1 MKNKVLALFTAA
13 AFCTSSAFSQEIAT
27 WENFCKS
34 AVTFTFDD
42 GGWEDNGHKYADGVL
57 SKAGLPGTYYVIT
70 NNMGNSWNT
79 YKQFV
84 AHGSEIGS
92 HGATHNAG
100 STGSELESSKKAIE
114 NNIGNGYKCLTIAY
128 PECKNPGQSV
138 LTYYIGGRTCSS
150 SVANSSNLSDFAG
163 IQSQMCGTQG
173 TNKASDFENLI
184 KGSNGGWMVFLI
196 HGFDRNHSGDYSITN
211 ESAFEGAVSFLQQ
224 NKKDYWTCT
233 FRDACMYIQERKNAT
248 FRKIAGDNSSETY
261 SLTLNSSLTQNKVC
275 DWDYP
280 LSLRVPMQ
288 EGWANLT
295 VTQNDNE
302 LEFEEKDGYVYFK
315 AVPNGGD
322 IVVGSGQ
329 PAVPDPEFTISVDK
343 ADKYC
348 KDSTYKVTWTAS
360 GDFNDRTY
368 ILNWGTGSS
377 STDISISSVKASSEW
392 GETED
397 NPYWTVDKIL
407 DDDGSHG
414 GNSRWGSMSG
424 SDEWVEFNLGKT
436 QSVGGIKI
444 DECTEYST
452 ITAFEVQY
460 DENGSWKTVYTGK
473 TVGHDFTTTFS
484 PVSTSKM
491 RLFIKSTNDGK
502 GCNINYVKFDGVA
515 GYVIKDNITAA
526 GSVDWKPKSAGTGML
541 TITST
546 KNKVITQTAS
556 MKIENCGDEPC
567 TDCGGPEPNP
577 GASTYFDE
585 NGAYFGPE
593 CESDGSKSTGAFY
606 TGNYTSLFKTYLG
619 KTDEEI
625 QKKLDQLWDH
635 YFKGNSNQKVYYE
648 TNNGEAYI
656 LDTGNNDVRSE
667 GMSYGMMI
675 CVQTNHKEEFDKLW
689 KFAKSHMLHTSGQ
702 WDGYFKWQCNPDGS
716 AQDENC
722 APDGEMYFVTALLL
736 AANRWNDPSYRE
748 DAQYSLSRFWKN
760 GNGSL
765 FNENEMVI
773 TFQPYNC
780 SDFSDPS
787 YDLPA
792 FVDLF
797 SRWSTSNQSKWKT
810 AAQKTRD
817 HLYKSS
823 NTKSGLF
830 SDYNNFDGTPHA
842 GFNGNRSDRYL
853 YDAMRCAMNF
863 GMDYYLFGVDA
874 ERQETMAKRIIDF
887 FESNGYKNARFDWDG
902 SNPNESYTLGETGAN
917 AVACYALV
925 NDPSYESKI
934 KTNLNKAWSASLMT
948 GQYRYYDGLVH
959 YLAMLHL
966 CGSFKIYKPAPSIEE
981 KTENSNVYN
990 GVTYDKETVIES
1002 FENCQLYRVTIKGES
1017 NNVDETLGD
1026 NDAIVLVPNPAENYF
1041 VVKSVKEI
1049 KAIELFN
1056 IAGQKVLSQNN
1067 GSTVEINLPAG
1078 SYIVKIQTT
1087 DGNFIVKK
1095 LQVK

>member
-1 MKNKVLALFTAA
+1 MKNKVLALLAIT
-13 AFCTSSAFSQEIAT
+13 AFCTNSAISQEIAT
-27 WENFCKS
+27 WENFCKA

-42 GGWEDNGHKYADGVL
+42 AAREVNSHTWAAQQMEQYGFRGTFYMVTSWSNGGWSEYKSLAQKGH
-57 SKAGLPGTYYVIT
+57 
-70 NNMGNSWNT
+70 
-79 YKQFV
+79 
-84 AHGSEIGS
+84 EIGS
-92 HGATHNAG
+92 HTDSHDGATAAQL
-100 STGSELESSKKAIE
+100 STSKKTIE
-114 NNIGNGYKCLTIAY
+114 QNIGQPCLTIAY
-128 PECKNPGQSV
+128 PNCQHLGNSV
-138 LTYYIGGRTCSS
+138 LDYYIGGRICGGQINEKSPKDLSNFDCVICGTNG
-150 SVANSSNLSDFAG
+150 ANSSGEITSKCSSA
-163 IQSQMCGTQG
+163 I
-173 TNKASDFENLI
+173 NK
-184 KGSNGGWMVFLI
+184 NGWAVFLI
-196 HGFDRNHSGDYSITN
+196 HGIQGRQASGSWSPTNADALTGALSWLNDRKT
-211 ESAFEGAVSFLQQ
+211 
-224 NKKDYWTCT
+224 DYWVCT
-233 FRDACMYIQERKNAT
+233 ARDAIMYLKERDNAT
-248 FRKIAGDNSSETY
+248 LKKISSDNSSDTY
-261 SLTLNSSLTQNKVC
+261 SLTLNSSLTSNKLC
-275 DWDYP
+275 EWNYP
-280 LSLRVPMQ
+280 LTIRVPKQ
-288 EGWANLT
+288 DGWANIK
-295 VTQNDNE
+295 VSQSGND
-302 LEFEEKDGYVYFK
+302 LEFEEKGDYIYFK
-315 AVPNGGD
+315 AIPGKGD
-322 IVVGSGQ
+322 ITVGSGQ
-329 PAVPDPEFTISVDK
+329 PAVPDPEFSISVDK

-368 ILNWGTGSS
+368 VLNWGTGSS
-377 STDISISSVKASSEW
+377 STEISISDVSASSEW
-392 GETED
+392 GETES

-424 SDEWVEFNLGKT
+424 SDEWVEFKFSKS
-436 QSVGGIKI
+436 QSVGGITI

-452 ITAFEVQY
+452 ITSFEIQY
-460 DENGSWKTVYTGK
+460 DENGSWKTAYTGK

-491 RLFIKSTNDGK
+491 RLFIKSTNDGA
-502 GCNINYVKFDGVA
+502 GCNINFVKFTGVA
-515 GYVIKDNITAA
+515 GYVIKEGITAA

-556 MKIENCGDEPC
+556 MKIENCGDEQC

-577 GASTYFDE
+577 GASTFFDE

-606 TGNYTSLFKTYLG
+606 TGDYTSLFKTYLG

-625 QKKLDQLWDH
+625 QKKLDQLWNH
-635 YFKGNSNQKVYYE
+635 YFKGNDNQKVYYDK
-648 TNNGEAYI
+648 GSEAYI

-689 KFAKSHMLHTSGQ
+689 KFAKTHMRHTSGQ

-716 AQDENC
+716 AQDQNC

-830 SDYNNFDGTPHA
+830 SDYNNFNGTPHD

-874 ERQETMAKRIIDF
+874 ERQEVMAKRIIDF

-902 SNPNESYTLGETGAN
+902 SNPSESYTLGETGAN

-1041 VVKSVKEI
+1041 VVKSAKEI

>member
-1 MKNKVLALFTAA
+1 MKNKVLALLAA
-13 AFCTSSAFSQEIAT
+13 TAFCSNSAISQEIAT
-27 WENFCKS
+27 WENFCKA

-42 GGWEDNGHKYADGVL
+42 AAREVNSHTWAAQQMEQYGFRGTFYMVTSWSNGGWSEYKSLAQKGH
-57 SKAGLPGTYYVIT
+57 
-70 NNMGNSWNT
+70 
-79 YKQFV
+79 
-84 AHGSEIGS
+84 EIGS
-92 HGATHNAG
+92 HTDSHDGATAAQL
-100 STGSELESSKKAIE
+100 STSKKTIE
-114 NNIGNGYKCLTIAY
+114 QNIGQPCLTIAY
-128 PECKNPGQSV
+128 PNCQHLGNSV
-138 LTYYIGGRTCSS
+138 LDYYIGGRICGGQINEKSPRDLSNFDCVICGTNG
-150 SVANSSNLSDFAG
+150 ANSSGEITSKCSSA
-163 IQSQMCGTQG
+163 I
-173 TNKASDFENLI
+173 NK
-184 KGSNGGWMVFLI
+184 NGWAVFLI
-196 HGFDRNHSGDYSITN
+196 HGIQGRQASGSWSPTNADALTGALSWLNDRKT
-211 ESAFEGAVSFLQQ
+211 
-224 NKKDYWTCT
+224 DYWVCT
-233 FRDACMYIQERKNAT
+233 ARDAIMYLKERDNAT
-248 FRKIAGDNSSETY
+248 LKKISSDNSSDTY
-261 SLTLNSSLTQNKVC
+261 SLTLNSSLTSNKLC
-275 DWDYP
+275 EWNYP
-280 LSLRVPMQ
+280 LTIRVPKQ
-288 EGWANLT
+288 DGWANIK
-295 VTQNDNE
+295 VSQSGND
-302 LEFEEKDGYVYFK
+302 LEFEEKGDYIYFK
-315 AVPNGGD
+315 AIPGKGD
-322 IVVGSGQ
+322 ITVGSGQ

-368 ILNWGTGSS
+368 VLNWGTGSS
-377 STDISISSVKASSEW
+377 STEVSISDVSASSEW
-392 GETED
+392 GETES

-424 SDEWVEFNLGKT
+424 SDEWVEFKFSKS
-436 QSVGGIKI
+436 QSVGGITI

-452 ITAFEVQY
+452 ITSFEIQY
-460 DENGSWKTVYTGK
+460 DENGSWKTAYTGK

-491 RLFIKSTNDGK
+491 RLFIKSTNDGA
-502 GCNINYVKFDGVA
+502 GCNINFVKFTGVA
-515 GYVIKDNITAA
+515 GYVIKEGITAA

-606 TGNYTSLFKTYLG
+606 TGDYTSLFKTYLG

-625 QKKLDQLWDH
+625 QKKLDQLWNH
-635 YFKGNSNQKVYYE
+635 YFKGNDNQKVYYDK
-648 TNNGEAYI
+648 GSEAYI

-689 KFAKSHMLHTSGQ
+689 KFAKTHMRHTSGQ

-716 AQDENC
+716 AQDSNC

-830 SDYNNFDGTPHA
+830 SDYNNFNGTPHD

-874 ERQETMAKRIIDF
+874 ERQEVMAKRIIDF

-902 SNPNESYTLGETGAN
+902 SNPSESYTLGETGAN

-981 KTENSNVYN
+981 KTENSNTYN
-990 GVTYDKETVIES
+990 GITYEKETVIES

-1026 NDAIVLVPNPAENYF
+1026 NDAIVLVPNPAKNYF
-1041 VVKSVKEI
+1041 IVKSAKEI

>member
-1 MKNKVLALFTAA
+1 MKNKVLALLTAA
-13 AFCTSSAFSQEIAT
+13 AFCTSSAYSQEIAT

-57 SKAGLPGTYYVIT
+57 SNAGLPGTFYVIT
-70 NNMGNSWNT
+70 NNMSNSWGT

-92 HGATHNAG
+92 HGASHNRN
-100 STGSELESSKKAIE
+100 STGNELQSSKSAIE

-128 PECKNPGQSV
+128 PECVNPGQSV
-138 LTYYIGGRTCSS
+138 LQYYIGGRTCSDTR
-150 SVANSSNLSDFAG
+150 ANSSNLSDFTS
-163 IQSQMCGTQG
+163 IQSDMCGTQG
-173 TNKASDFENLI
+173 TNDAKTFQNRIEGA
-184 KGSNGGWMVFLI
+184 NGGWMVFLI
-196 HGFDRNHSGDYSITN
+196 HGFDKNHSGDYSVTH
-211 ESAFEGAVSFLQQ
+211 ESAFEGAVDFLKN
-224 NKKDYWTCT
+224 NKSTYWTCT

-248 FRKIAGDNSSETY
+248 FKKIAGDNSSETY
-261 SLTLNSSLTQNKVC
+261 SLTLSSSLTSNKVC
-275 DWDYP
+275 NWDYP

-288 EGWANLT
+288 DGWANIK
-295 VTQNDNE
+295 VTQNDEE
-302 LEFEEKDGYVYFK
+302 LEFEEKNGYVYFK

-322 IVVGSGQ
+322 IVVGSGT

-436 QSVGGIKI
+436 QSVGGITI

-460 DENGSWKTVYTGK
+460 DESGSWKTAYTGK
-473 TVGHDFTTTFS
+473 SVGHDFSTTFN

-491 RLFIKSTNDGK
+491 RLFIKSTNDGA
-502 GCNINYVKFDGVA
+502 GCNINYVKFTGVA
-515 GYVIKDNITAA
+515 GYVIKDGITAA

-546 KNKVITQTAS
+546 KNKVLVQTSS

-593 CESDGSKSTGAFY
+593 CENGKQLSGAFY
-606 TGNYTSLFKTYLG
+606 TGDYTSPFKTYLG

-625 QKKLDQLWDH
+625 QEKLDKMWNH
-635 YFKGNSNQKVYYE
+635 YFKGSDNQKVYYDQG
-648 TNNGEAYI
+648 NEAYI
-656 LDTGNNDVRSE
+656 LDTGNDDVRSE

-675 CVQTNHKEEFDKLW
+675 CVQTNHKTEFDKLW
-689 KFAKSHMLHTSGQ
+689 NWAKSHMWHKGDG
-702 WDGYFKWQCNPDGS
+702 WDGYFAWQCSKSGSQMDG
-716 AQDENC
+716 NC
-722 APDGEMYFVTALLL
+722 APDGEMYFMTALLF
-736 AANRWNDPSYRE
+736 AAHRWNDSKYME
-748 DAQYSLSRFWKN
+748 DAQYILERMWNNNSHSLYN
-760 GNGSL
+760 PQHY
-765 FNENEMVI
+765 MI
-773 TFQPYNC
+773 TFQPQGGGNNY
-780 SDFSDPS
+780 SDPS

-792 FVDLF
+792 FVELF
-797 SRWSTSNQSKWKT
+797 TRWSDTNKDKWEK
-810 AAQKTRD
+810 ALKGTRD
-817 HLYKSS
+817 HIYKSS

-830 SDYNNFDGTPHA
+830 TDYSNFDGTPY
-842 GFNGNRSDRYL
+842 GSQGSNSSRYM

-863 GMDYYLFGVDA
+863 GMDYYLFGADA
-874 ERQETMAKRIIDF
+874 ERDVEMAKRIITH
-887 FESNGYKNARFDWDG
+887 FENDNYKHGRFEWDG
-902 SNPNESYTLGETGAN
+902 TPVGNDGYTLGESGAN
-917 AVACYALV
+917 AVACYALMG
-925 NDPSYESKI
+925 DPSYEKAI
-934 KTNLNKAWSASLMT
+934 KNNLNKAWNGSLMT
-948 GQYRYYDGLVH
+948 GQWRYYDGLVH

-966 CGSFKIYKPAPSIEE
+966 CGSFKIWKPAPTIQE
-981 KTENSNVYN
+981 KTVPGNTYN
-990 GVTYDKETVIES
+990 GVTYDKETTIDS
-1002 FENCQLYRVTIKGES
+1002 FEDCQLYRVTITGETYKS
-1017 NNVDETLGD
+1017 DDINNVEGI
-1026 NDAIVLVPNPAENYF
+1026 AIYPNPARNE
-1041 VVKSVKEI
+1041 
-1049 KAIELFN
+1049 FN
-1056 IAGQKVLSQNN
+1056 ITCSEDIESVVITSLAGQTVLS
-1067 GSTVEINLPAG
+1067 SDKSEIQVSLPAG
-1078 SYIVKIQTT
+1078 TYIVRVATAN
-1087 DGNFIVKK
+1087 GNTYVKK
-1095 LQVK
+1095 LIIK

>member
-1 MKNKVLALFTAA
+1 MKNKVLALLAIT
-13 AFCTSSAFSQEIAT
+13 AFCTNSAISQEIAT
-27 WENFCKS
+27 WENFCKA

-42 GGWEDNGHKYADGVL
+42 AAREVNSHTWAAQQMEQYGSRGTFYMVTSWSNGGWSEYKSLAQKGH
-57 SKAGLPGTYYVIT
+57 
-70 NNMGNSWNT
+70 
-79 YKQFV
+79 
-84 AHGSEIGS
+84 EIGS
-92 HGATHNAG
+92 HTDSHDGATAAQL
-100 STGSELESSKKAIE
+100 STSKKTIE
-114 NNIGNGYKCLTIAY
+114 QNIGQPCLTIAY
-128 PECKNPGQSV
+128 PNCQHLGNSV
-138 LTYYIGGRTCSS
+138 LDYYIGGRICGGQINEKSPKDLSNFDCVICGTNG
-150 SVANSSNLSDFAG
+150 ANSSGEITSKCSSA
-163 IQSQMCGTQG
+163 I
-173 TNKASDFENLI
+173 NK
-184 KGSNGGWMVFLI
+184 NGWAVFLI
-196 HGFDRNHSGDYSITN
+196 HGIQGRQASGSWSPTNADALTGALSWLNDRKT
-211 ESAFEGAVSFLQQ
+211 
-224 NKKDYWTCT
+224 DYWVCT
-233 FRDACMYIQERKNAT
+233 ARDAIMYLKERDNAT
-248 FRKIAGDNSSETY
+248 LKKISSDNSSDTY
-261 SLTLNSSLTQNKVC
+261 SLTLNSSLTSNKLC
-275 DWDYP
+275 EWNYP
-280 LSLRVPMQ
+280 LTIRVPKQ
-288 EGWANLT
+288 DGWANIK
-295 VTQNDNE
+295 VSQSGND
-302 LEFEEKDGYVYFK
+302 LEFEEKGDYIYFK
-315 AVPNGGD
+315 AIPGKGD
-322 IVVGSGQ
+322 ITVGSGQ
-329 PAVPDPEFTISVDK
+329 PAVPDPEFSISVDK

-368 ILNWGTGSS
+368 VLNWGTGSS
-377 STDISISSVKASSEW
+377 STEISISDVSASSEW
-392 GETED
+392 GETES

-424 SDEWVEFNLGKT
+424 SDEWVEFKFSKS
-436 QSVGGIKI
+436 QSVGGITI

-452 ITAFEVQY
+452 ITSFEIQY
-460 DENGSWKTVYTGK
+460 DENGSWKTAYTGK

-491 RLFIKSTNDGK
+491 RLFIKSTNDGA
-502 GCNINYVKFDGVA
+502 GCNINFVKFTGVA
-515 GYVIKDNITAA
+515 GYVIKEGITAA

-556 MKIENCGDEPC
+556 MKIENCGDEQC

-577 GASTYFDE
+577 GASTFFDE

-606 TGNYTSLFKTYLG
+606 TGDYTSLFKTYLG

-625 QKKLDQLWDH
+625 QKKLDQLWNH
-635 YFKGNSNQKVYYE
+635 YFKGNDNQKVYYDK
-648 TNNGEAYI
+648 GSEAYI

-689 KFAKSHMLHTSGQ
+689 KFAKTHMRHTSGQ

-716 AQDENC
+716 AQDQNC

-830 SDYNNFDGTPHA
+830 SDYNNFNGTPHD

-874 ERQETMAKRIIDF
+874 ERQEVMAKRIIDF

-902 SNPNESYTLGETGAN
+902 SNPSESYTLGETGAN

-1041 VVKSVKEI
+1041 VVKSAKEI